1 MSRFHRLLLLAFP
14 EEIRARVGRPLIQT
28 LITDSHPAGRLALG
42 RFIFGVGD
50 VLRAGLAARFARMA
64 ATARRP
70 SRGLRGW
77 LDDLHH
83 VRRSLT
89 RKKAFVAT
97 VLVTL
102 TLGIGI
108 TTTIAAVASTVFVR
122 RLPYRDPARLAF
134 MWTKLEWIGVPRA
147 WVAGPHI
154 DLLDREAVTI
164 DSIVPLRTDTPA
176 VIVAGR
182 PDVVTAAFSTA
193 NLFDVLGVQPMAGR
207 GFVIGDEPRNVAI
220 LSHAWWRR
228 AFGSDPAVV
237 GKFFELGPDRMEI
250 IGVMPEDFRFAVH
263 SSLGDPRAIDVWLP
277 TRWPLATMSDG
288 SFGFAALVRVK
299 PEATLAQAQNELD
312 IIGRRLDE
320 SRYKKRGFGWHL
332 TGVQD
337 DLTRTAR
344 APVVLLAVASGLL
357 LLVVAANMA
366 GLMLTRHADRRREFT
381 VRAAIGA
388 PRGALVRLVLLE
400 STVLWTL
407 AGAAGLAL
415 AAGALRTVTAT
426 PWLPLPRLEELRI
439 EPMIA
444 LGTMAASVMGGL
456 LFGLVPA
463 LRATRDTSATA
474 LNEISRGNSARGG
487 LARSI
492 LVTSEVALAVVLVAA
507 GAVLLRSYQSLR
519 AVDPGFSQ
527 EQVLLSY
534 LPVDTARYP
543 KESQAIDMFR
553 RLIEGAEALPGV
565 IAAGGTTSRP
575 LSGDVDQTP
584 AQPEGLAARPNADEG
599 LMSDLFRITPGYL
612 EAQGITVVEGRDF
625 TWADR
630 ADAPQVALVDERFA
644 RQAWPGAAAIGRRV
658 KLHTGPPV
666 QVVGVVRHARQYRYE
681 EDDRP
686 QILRPYAQDTTAAL
700 TLAVRTTGDPEAI
713 VGSLRGILAGIDPR
727 QPLARITTMERVV
740 SLTLRD
746 RLLQL
751 AMVAV
756 FAISAILLAAIGVY
770 SVLAALVAD
779 REREIGIRMALGAS
793 AKSVRGLVVGRMGR
807 LTMAG
812 LAIGTAVAF
821 ALSRLLDPLLFGVT
835 ARDPRSFAGT
845 IALVLVAALVAA
857 YVPVR
862 RATAID
868 PTRALKR
875 D

>member
-14 EEIRARVGRPLIQT
+14 PEIRARVGRPLIQT
-28 LITDSHPAGRLALG
+28 LVTDSRAGGRLSFARLVSG
-42 RFIFGVGD
+42 AWD
-50 VLRAGLAARFARMA
+50 VLRAGLAARFSRSRS
-64 ATARRP
+64 TARV
-70 SRGLRGW
+70 SGRGLRGVA
-77 LDDLHH
+77 DDLHH

-89 RKKAFVAT
+89 RKKTFAAT

-108 TTTIAAVASTVFVR
+108 TTTIAAIGDSVFVR
-122 RLPYRDPARLAF
+122 QLPYRDPSRLAF

-147 WVAGPHI
+147 WIAGPHI

-176 VIVAGR
+176 VMVAGQ
-182 PDVVTAAFSTA
+182 PDVVTAALSTA
-193 NLFDVLGVQPMAGR
+193 NLFDVLGVRAMVGR
-207 GFVIGDEPRNVAI
+207 TFVTADEPRNVAI

-228 AFGSDPAVV
+228 SFGSDPAVV
-237 GKFFELGPDRMEI
+237 GKFFELGPDRMEV

-277 TRWPLATMSDG
+277 TRWPLATMSD
-288 SFGFAALVRVK
+288 SAFGFAALVRVK

-312 IIGRRLDE
+312 IIGKRLDE
-320 SRYKKRGFGWHL
+320 TRYKKRGFGWQL

-337 DLTRTAR
+337 DLTKAAR
-344 APVVLLAVASGLL
+344 APIVLLAVAAALL

-388 PRGALVRLVLLE
+388 PRGALVRLVLIE
-400 STVLWTL
+400 STVLWM
-407 AGAAGLAL
+407 AAGLAGL
-415 AAGALRTVTAT
+415 AFAAGALRMVAST
-426 PWLPLPRLEELRI
+426 PWLPIPRLEEVRI
-439 EPMIA
+439 DSMIV
-444 LGTMAASVMGGL
+444 LGTLVASMMGGII
-456 LFGLVPA
+456 FGLIPA
-463 LRATRDTSATA
+463 LRATRSTSAMA
-474 LNEISRGNSARGG
+474 LSEVSRGNSARGG
-487 LARSI
+487 LARSA

-507 GAVLLRSYQSLR
+507 GAVLLRSYQALR
-519 AVDPGFSQ
+519 HVDPGFS
-527 EQVLLSY
+527 EGQVLLSY
-534 LPVDTARYP
+534 LPIDVGRYP
-543 KESQAIDMFR
+543 KESQAVDMFR

-565 IAAGGTTSRP
+565 VAAGGTTSRP

-584 AQPEGLAARPNADEG
+584 ATPEGWVAPANTEG
-599 LMSDLFRITPGYL
+599 GIMSDLFRVTPGYL
-612 EAQGITVVEGRDF
+612 EAQGITIVEGRDF

-630 ADAPQVALVDERFA
+630 ADGAQVALVDERFA
-644 RQAWPGAAAIGRRV
+644 RQAWPGSSGIGRKV
-658 KLHTGPPV
+658 ALHDGPTV

-686 QILRPYAQDTTAAL
+686 QILRPYAQDTTEAL

-713 VGSLRGILAGIDPR
+713 VGSLRGILAGIDAR
-727 QPLARITTMERVV
+727 QPMARITTMNRVV

-770 SVLAALVAD
+770 SVLASLVAD

-793 AKSVRGLVVGRMGR
+793 AESVRGLVMRRMAR
-807 LTMAG
+807 LTLAG
-812 LAIGTAVAF
+812 LATGTVVAF
-821 ALSRLLDPLLFGVT
+821 GLSRLLDPLLFGVT
-835 ARDPRSFAGT
+835 ARDPGSFAST
-845 IALVLVAALVAA
+845 IALVLVAALAAA

-868 PTRALKR
+868 PTRALKA